1 MAQLP
6 VPQPKPNLPLVGSD
20 LRPSLPWQQYLLKLD
35 IVVRGLVSLFSIQGQ
50 FPPAISL
57 IAVAVPTNANAATA
71 GVAVGQLYT
80 DTANPA
86 NVYIRTA

>member
-1 MAQLP
+1 MATEP
-6 VPQPKPNLPLVGSD
+6 VPQPGPNIPWID
-20 LRPSLPWQQYLLKLD
+20 PDFRPSLVFRLYMPKLD
-35 IVVRGLVSLFSIQGQ
+35 AAVRGLVAMVSGQ
-50 FPPAISL
+50 FTSTVPL
-57 IAVAVPTNANAATA
+57 IAVASPSNANAATA